1 MRMTEK
7 RVEEA
12 FAAFLG
18 ADGWDVS
25 TNNRDYVDLL
35 AKRGSEVIVAEL
47 KGHTSSPGLDVDT
60 GYGQLLRRMDPGQT
74 GVRYALVVPATLRT
88 HVTRVHQDVRGR
100 LGVELFVVDDDGAVS
115 LVSD

>member
-7 RVEEA
+7 QVEEA
-12 FAAFLG
+12 FAAYLR

-25 TNNRDYVDLL
+25 LKNRDYVDLL
-35 AKRGSEVIVAEL
+35 ATRGSEALVAEL

-60 GYGQLLRRMDPGQT
+60 GYGQLLRRIDPAQT
-74 GVRYALVVPATLRT
+74 RVRYALVVPASMRF
-88 HVTRVHQDVRGR
+88 HVTRVRRGVRAG
-100 LGVELFVVDDDGAVS
+100 LGVEVFVVADDATVS

>member
-1 MRMTEK
+1 MHMTEK
-7 RVEEA
+7 QVEDA
-12 FAAFLG
+12 FAAHLR

-60 GYGQLLRRMDPGQT
+60 GYGQLLRRMDPEQAS
-74 GVRYALVVPATLRT
+74 VRYALVVPATLRK
-88 HVTRVHQDVRGR
+88 HVTRVCQGVRER
-100 LGVELFVVDDDGAVS
+100 LGVELYVVDDDGAIS